1 MTAEGA
7 AIYDDFVE
15 LLSCFDKVSTHSR
28 RSAWRHCIRTNVR
41 HTCACAQPQS
51 VMLDLVED
59 ALKDAH
65 DSSLLAAYAGS
76 GAGGLADDSTLQ

>member
-7 AIYDDFVE
+7 QIYSDFVE
-15 LLSCFDKVSTHSR
+15 LLASFDKG
-28 RSAWRHCIRTNVR
+28 
-41 HTCACAQPQS
+41 

-65 DSSLLAAYAGS
+65 DQSLLESWSHAPLDVGDVDRAR
-76 GAGGLADDSTLQ
+76 

>member
-15 LLSCFDKVSTHSR
+15 LLSCFDK
-28 RSAWRHCIRTNVR
+28 
-41 HTCACAQPQS
+41 S

-65 DSSLLAAYAGS
+65 DASLLAAYAGN
-76 GAGGLADDSTLQ
+76 GASGLADDSALQ